1 MNKLEELSLWD
12 REEELKASQAQCL
25 REQKLEQIQDRQRNH
40 DLCFNLMR
48 QRHESEMESAVLL
61 DPKANSI
68 NDENINSTITRTM
81 NLASPDAILAY
92 DLPTPPYSLKRHV
105 QKEQEK
111 IPIYKTPIGRYRQ
124 FETNMN
130 NKLDKI
136 NEKLQPDWQIMR
148 AYNPYYTS
156 IPSTVVPL
164 FSETYAALLTVPDT
178 YSSNRFN
185 QYHYG
190 IPSYL
195 EQSSPHA
202 SSPDYETRVR
212 SYSTRDVRVPL
223 KEENNDDS
231 DDDYHNRSPRRSTS
245 LISST
250 GSSLYDCSKTREHS
264 LIHSRQPIST
274 SIHQRSLN
282 DDLNALTYYS
292 YETSKRN
299 LQNIPDNIL
308 TKTRSSSSS
317 IPTNKRLELID
328 PTDDD
333 MEENFYFNKPP
344 RMIYQPAMIS
354 LSSIS

>member
-1 MNKLEELSLWD
+1 
-12 REEELKASQAQCL
+12 
-25 REQKLEQIQDRQRNH
+25 
-40 DLCFNLMR
+40 
-48 QRHESEMESAVLL
+48 
-61 DPKANSI
+61 
-68 NDENINSTITRTM
+68 
-81 NLASPDAILAY
+81 
-92 DLPTPPYSLKRHV
+92 
-105 QKEQEK
+105 
-111 IPIYKTPIGRYRQ
+111 
-124 FETNMN
+124 
-130 NKLDKI
+130 
-136 NEKLQPDWQIMR
+136 MR

-164 FSETYAALLTVPDT
+164 FSETYATLLTVPDT
-178 YSSNRFN
+178 YSSNRYN

-190 IPSYL
+190 IGSYL
-195 EQSSPHA
+195 QQSPPHA

-223 KEENNDDS
+223 KEENSDDS
-231 DDDYHNRSPRRSTS
+231 DDDYRNHSPGRSTS

-250 GSSLYDCSKTREHS
+250 ASSLYDCSKTREHS

-292 YETSKRN
+292 YEPGKKN
-299 LQNIPDNIL
+299 LQNNPESSNGIL
-308 TKTRSSSSS
+308 TKSRSSSS